1 MKIEIREQLF
11 LTKEEFQI
19 LEEAQTLLSKIY
31 ELCPDGGRIEELA
44 IDAEDYISEIL
55 EMSSLE

>member
-11 LTKEEFQI
+11 LTKEELQI
-19 LEEAQTLLSKIY
+19 LEEVQNLLSEIY
-31 ELCPDGGRIEELA
+31 QKCLDGSRIEKLT